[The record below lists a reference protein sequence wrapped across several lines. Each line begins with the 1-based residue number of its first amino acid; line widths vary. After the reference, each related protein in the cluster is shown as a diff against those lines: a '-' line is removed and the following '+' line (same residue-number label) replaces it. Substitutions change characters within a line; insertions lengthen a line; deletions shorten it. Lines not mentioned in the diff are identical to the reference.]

1 MARLTFTS
9 ICFALTATTALA
21 QDADRSDWP
30 STLVVG
36 TASPGGTYAIYG
48 QGLASVLSETL
59 GVTASTQQTQG
70 PAHNIVLVDGN
81 RIDIGMTTMGPAY
94 EAMHG
99 ELDMNP
105 GTEYASL
112 RALFPM
118 YLTPF
123 QGAALQ
129 RSGIANVRDLA
140 GRTVGTGP
148 RGGTG
153 GTYWERWLKALDV
166 GVKVQNGPIG
176 DQTSQL
182 ADGRLDAVTTAAG
195 IPIAAFTELETL
207 APTVM
212 FGFTAEEI
220 RVIGEMSPFAQPFTI
235 PEGTYS
241 SQTGPIETVAM
252 WNVAFTNAE
261 MPDSLAYEIVK
272 TVFEKHDDL
281 VATHAAAIETVIG
294 NAGAN
299 DVLPYHPGA
308 VRYYRE
314 QGIDL
319 PAGALPEGVE

>member
-1 MARLTFTS
+1 MTKLTLTS
-9 ICFALTATTALA
+9 VFFALAATTAIA

-48 QGLASVLSETL
+48 QGLASILSETL

-105 GTEYASL
+105 GTEYTSL

-129 RSGIANVRDLA
+129 RSGISSVSDLA
-140 GRTVGTGP
+140 GKTIGTGP

-153 GTYWERWLKALDV
+153 GTYWERWLGAL
-166 GVKVQNGPIG
+166 KVESSIQNGPIG

-212 FGFTAEEI
+212 FGFTLDEI
-220 RVIGEMSPFAQPFTI
+220 KVIEEMSPFAQSFTI

-252 WNVAFTNAE
+252 WNVAFANAE
-261 MPDSLAYEIVK
+261 MPESLAYEIVK

-281 VATHAAAIETVIG
+281 VATHAAAVETLVA

-314 QGIDL
+314 QGIEL
-319 PAGALPEGVE
+319 PAGALPEGME